1 MNILELKEDLER
13 DILLYIPERIEVADY
28 HQNLGYNFS
37 STIKFYIEDE
47 FVADITGGENI
58 GWESGDISGDYFE
71 EVVDTLR
78 VRFSKRAVK

>member
-13 DILLYIPERIEVADY
+13 DILLYIPERIEVTDY
-28 HQNLGYNFS
+28 HQNSGYNFT

-58 GWESGDISGDYFE
+58 GWESGGISGDYFVD
-71 EVVDTLR
+71 VVDTLR
-78 VRFSKRAVK
+78 VRFSKKAVK

>member
-28 HQNLGYNFS
+28 HQNLGYNF
-37 STIKFYIEDE
+37 TCTVKFYIEDE
-47 FVADITGGENI
+47 FAADITGGENI
-58 GWESGDISGDYFE
+58 GWESGDISGDYFQ

-78 VRFSKRAVK
+78 IRFSKKDGK

>member
-28 HQNLGYNFS
+28 HQYLGYNF
-37 STIKFYIEDE
+37 TCTVKFYIEDE
-47 FVADITGGENI
+47 FVAYITGGENI
-58 GWESGDISGDYFE
+58 GWESGDISDDYFA

-78 VRFSKRAVK
+78 IRFRKKDGK

>member
-13 DILLYIPERIEVADY
+13 DIMLYLPERIELVDY
-28 HQNLGYNFS
+28 QQNLGYDFS
-37 STIKFYIEDE
+37 STIKVYIEDE

-58 GWESGDISGDYFE
+58 GWESGDISGDYFQ

-78 VRFSKRAVK
+78 IRFRKKEGA